1 MHSALTKV
9 LFFAHAGASLCA
21 GALAGCGDDTAAT
34 DATDTDR
41 DPTSGDGGPGGS
53 TGGDGGGDD
62 QADASDTA
70 TTLAEDTGT
79 GPTGDSGDAGDSSD
93 SGDSG
98 DSGEAPACEYEHQV
112 EIGTCVATWERWG
125 LDSPLALQDLEGDGD
140 DDLAAVRRGAMG
152 DDHVETLSGAAG
164 ATIDDHD
171 AGGTVSFVRRV
182 GDLDGD
188 ALDDL
193 VVVVLEASDP
203 EGEDDAVG
211 SGGDV
216 TTTVRALS
224 SADLGVLWEVVDMA
238 MGGVGSPQFVTDLA
252 PTGDRDGDGVADV
265 VLGRGGDSVADLPGF
280 LAVWS
285 GVDAAP
291 LFDLP
296 APPDAG
302 SSWPGRVHDLGA
314 DLDDD
319 GVRDVL
325 VGDAMGPAD
334 CFACGAVWALS
345 GADGSVAWQIV
356 GSPLQLLGN
365 VLETADIDGD
375 GLREVLVG
383 DFYHAID
390 GGGGERQVVG
400 DVRIL
405 EGDSGVLRWRFEGVG
420 GEHDYLGISVG
431 VLGDLDGDG
440 VSEIGAGAYYPPVDP
455 WFGPPARL
463 AVLGGAD
470 GQRVAQVRDL
480 VANPMTQLSTMLG
493 AGLAP
498 LRDGR
503 FAVSAPRIECEGE
516 PGYLASWSCTP

>member
-1 MHSALTKV
+1 
-9 LFFAHAGASLCA
+9 
-21 GALAGCGDDTAAT
+21 
-34 DATDTDR
+34 
-41 DPTSGDGGPGGS
+41 
-53 TGGDGGGDD
+53 
-62 QADASDTA
+62 
-70 TTLAEDTGT
+70 
-79 GPTGDSGDAGDSSD
+79 
-93 SGDSG
+93 
-98 DSGEAPACEYEHQV
+98 
-112 EIGTCVATWERWG
+112 
-125 LDSPLALQDLEGDGD
+125 
-140 DDLAAVRRGAMG
+140 
-152 DDHVETLSGAAG
+152 
-164 ATIDDHD
+164 
-171 AGGTVSFVRRV
+171 
-182 GDLDGD
+182 
-188 ALDDL
+188 
-193 VVVVLEASDP
+193 
-203 EGEDDAVG
+203 
-211 SGGDV
+211 
-216 TTTVRALS
+216 
-224 SADLGVLWEVVDMA
+224 
-238 MGGVGSPQFVTDLA
+238 
-252 PTGDRDGDGVADV
+252 
-265 VLGRGGDSVADLPGF
+265 
-280 LAVWS
+280 
-285 GVDAAP
+285 
-291 LFDLP
+291 
-296 APPDAG
+296 
-302 SSWPGRVHDLGA
+302 
-314 DLDDD
+314 
-319 GVRDVL
+319 
-325 VGDAMGPAD
+325 
-334 CFACGAVWALS
+334 
-345 GADGSVAWQIV
+345 
-356 GSPLQLLGN
+356 